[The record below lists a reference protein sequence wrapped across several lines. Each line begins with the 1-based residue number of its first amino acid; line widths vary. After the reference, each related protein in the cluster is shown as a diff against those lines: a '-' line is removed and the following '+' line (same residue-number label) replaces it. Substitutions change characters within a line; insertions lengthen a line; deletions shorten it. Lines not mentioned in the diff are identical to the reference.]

1 VSLCLA
7 VVLAATPCAAT
18 QNASVQQQ
26 NMDARLVRVVQWLKA
41 VVQHE
46 PGAADDAVA
55 LVGSWTPSQ
64 VQTLWLDTNVIV
76 QLMRNPGQVSF
87 SVRSEGQRSAQSIP
101 YSPMQLRK
109 MKGLACAAAGIVLT
123 DRRCVEMKVANE
135 LDLELRRLAERVEA
149 ARRHGDENFIL
160 RRGALLHA
168 DVAMFIPSVVEPVG
182 STTAPGPQRV
192 RMQTADGLGLDV
204 GQVATH
210 WELARM
216 LLDHVKPP
224 GADRPAPG
232 RDPMVR
238 LWYRAT
244 AMWMQSRE
252 DHDTNHL
259 DRARAIFPDDPDILF
274 LSACQH
280 ETYASPQIQSAVR
293 SAVMPT
299 GVHIAVGTDRAELR
313 QAETLFRRALA
324 ANPSMPEAQ
333 LRLGRALSLLDRHA
347 DAAAVLREAIAATD
361 EALLRYYG
369 QLFLGAAE
377 EALGQLDSAAAAYSA
392 AEALYPAAQSP
403 RIALSALARRR
414 GDRSVALR
422 EMQQLFDVPF
432 EPEDNADPWWT
443 YHLAQTRTVDDVL
456 EQLRRPFRVPVDR

>member
-1 VSLCLA
+1 
-7 VVLAATPCAAT
+7 
-18 QNASVQQQ
+18 
-26 NMDARLVRVVQWLKA
+26 
-41 VVQHE
+41 
-46 PGAADDAVA
+46 
-55 LVGSWTPSQ
+55 
-64 VQTLWLDTNVIV
+64 
-76 QLMRNPGQVSF
+76 
-87 SVRSEGQRSAQSIP
+87 
-101 YSPMQLRK
+101 
-109 MKGLACAAAGIVLT
+109 
-123 DRRCVEMKVANE
+123 
-135 LDLELRRLAERVEA
+135 
-149 ARRHGDENFIL
+149 
-160 RRGALLHA
+160 
-168 DVAMFIPSVVEPVG
+168 
-182 STTAPGPQRV
+182 
-192 RMQTADGLGLDV
+192 MQTADGLELDL

-216 LLDHVKPP
+216 LLDNVRPA

-259 DRARAIFPDDPDILF
+259 DRARAIFSDDPDILF

-347 DAAAVLREAIAATD
+347 DAAAILREAIASTD

-422 EMQQLFDVPF
+422 ELQQLFDLPF
-432 EPEDNADPWWT
+432 EPKDTADPWWT
-443 YHLAQTRTVDDVL
+443 YHLAQARTVDDVL
-456 EQLRRPFRVPVDR
+456 EQLRRPFRDPVDR